1 MDRKILIQEL
11 SEGLAGRKDMPLKDA
26 ELFVRSV
33 FEIVEE
39 YLQTDKLVKIKGF
52 GTFKLV
58 RVDSR
63 ESVDVNTGER
73 IVINGYTKVSFT
85 PDTTLRDEINK
96 PFAQFETVILYD
108 NTDLSEM
115 EKIDAQETDEQ
126 IKNDADEE
134 VNEGS
139 DQMIDAGGVGNE
151 AETSPESSTDENDGQ
166 NDTLEDD
173 NVPVGENPEED
184 QNADVDTEKQA
195 DGDGIISDKIV
206 DPATVSDNVSEEVTD
221 EEAGDVD
228 LTDDVSV
235 SRGTAEGHAGAVS
248 ADMEEADADV
258 SDPEPT
264 PEKGNEKSEIQAD
277 PVGNTTDTSEPA
289 DRIEDEAADEVQHI
303 EYLHAGYQHVGHQKA
318 DNQHVRHQKVGEQS
332 AGKQTVEVQHV
343 ENQTVE
349 NQHIVQM
356 SSSGKKRRR
365 IPPVWLM
372 VLSVLIVFLLM
383 LGSYFIGY
391 YRLLCPGGC
400 DIGKKP
406 EPILPVL
413 DEQEDGAADSVTVA
427 DSDKA
432 VEGKDSVAVSSVNK
446 AKRADAVANKD
457 NTLNEKK
464 INTSGESQTNKAN
477 QNVPQKNF
485 DKLYPQLKE
494 GRYQIVGTKGI
505 HQLQSGETLR
515 HLALKYY
522 GSKNFVPYIVVYN
535 QIKNPDVIP
544 VGQKLKLPEL
554 RLRGQ

>member
-115 EKIDAQETDEQ
+115 EKIDAQETDER

-134 VNEGS
+134 MNEGS
-139 DQMIDAGGVGNE
+139 DQMIDAGGVGDE

-166 NDTLEDD
+166 NDILEDD

-195 DGDGIISDKIV
+195 DGDGVISDEIV
-206 DPATVSDNVSEEVTD
+206 DPVTVPDNVSEEVTD

-235 SRGTAEGHAGAVS
+235 SRGTAEGHAGAAS
-248 ADMEEADADV
+248 ADKEEADADV

-264 PEKGNEKSEIQAD
+264 PEKRNEKSEIQAD
-277 PVGNTTDTSEPA
+277 PVGNTTDISESA
-289 DRIEDEAADEVQHI
+289 DRIEDEAAADVQHV
-303 EYLHAGYQHVGHQKA
+303 EYLHAGYQHVGHQNA
-318 DNQHVRHQKVGEQS
+318 DNQHVKHQKVGEQS

-413 DEQEDGAADSVTVA
+413 DEQEDGTADSVTVA

-446 AKRADAVANKD
+446 AKRSDAVANKD

-464 INTSGESQTNKAN
+464 INTSGESKTNKAN

>member
-115 EKIDAQETDEQ
+115 EKIDAQETDER

-134 VNEGS
+134 MNDGS
-139 DQMIDAGGVGNE
+139 DQMIDAGGVGDE

-166 NDTLEDD
+166 NDILEDD

-195 DGDGIISDKIV
+195 DGDGVISDEIV
-206 DPATVSDNVSEEVTD
+206 DPVTVPNNVSEEVTD

-235 SRGTAEGHAGAVS
+235 SRGTAEGHAGAAS
-248 ADMEEADADV
+248 ADKEEADADV

-264 PEKGNEKSEIQAD
+264 PEKRNEKSEIQAD
-277 PVGNTTDTSEPA
+277 PVGNTTDISESA
-289 DRIEDEAADEVQHI
+289 DRIEDEAAADVQHV
-303 EYLHAGYQHVGHQKA
+303 EYLHAGYQHVGHQNA
-318 DNQHVRHQKVGEQS
+318 DNQHVKHQKVGEQS

-413 DEQEDGAADSVTVA
+413 DEQEDGTADSVTVA

>member
-134 VNEGS
+134 MNEGS
-139 DQMIDAGGVGNE
+139 DQMIDAGGVGDE

-166 NDTLEDD
+166 NDILEDD
-173 NVPVGENPEED
+173 NVPLGKNPEED

-221 EEAGDVD
+221 EETGDVD

-235 SRGTAEGHAGAVS
+235 SRGTAEGHAEAAS
-248 ADMEEADADV
+248 ADMEEANADV

-264 PEKGNEKSEIQAD
+264 PEKGNGKSEIQAD
-277 PVGNTTDTSEPA
+277 PVGNTTDASEPA
-289 DRIEDEAADEVQHI
+289 GRIEDEAADEVQHI
-303 EYLHAGYQHVGHQKA
+303 EYLHAGYQHVGHQQA

-544 VGQKLKLPEL
+544 LGQKLKLPEL

>member
-73 IVINGYTKVSFT
+73 IVINGYTKVTFT

-139 DQMIDAGGVGNE
+139 DQMIDAGGVGIE

-166 NDTLEDD
+166 NDILEDD
-173 NVPVGENPEED
+173 NVPLGENPEED

-206 DPATVSDNVSEEVTD
+206 DPATVPDNVSEEVTD

-235 SRGTAEGHAGAVS
+235 SRGTAEGHAEAAS

-277 PVGNTTDTSEPA
+277 PVGNTTATCVPA
-289 DRIEDEAADEVQHI
+289 DRTEDDAAAEVQHV
-303 EYLHAGYQHVGHQKA
+303 EYLHAGYQHVGHQQA

-413 DEQEDGAADSVTVA
+413 DEQEDGAADSVAVA

-432 VEGKDSVAVSSVNK
+432 VAGKDSVAVSSVNK

-464 INTSGESQTNKAN
+464 INISGESKTNKTN
-477 QNVPQKNF
+477 QNEPQKNF

-494 GRYQIVGTKGI
+494 GRYQIIGTKGI

-515 HLALKYY
+515 YLALKYY

-544 VGQKLKLPEL
+544 LGQKLKLPEL